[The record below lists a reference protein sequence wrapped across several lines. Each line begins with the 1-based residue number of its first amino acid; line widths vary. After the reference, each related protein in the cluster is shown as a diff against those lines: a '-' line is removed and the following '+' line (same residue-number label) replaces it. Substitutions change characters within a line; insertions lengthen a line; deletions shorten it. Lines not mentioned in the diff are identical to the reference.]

1 MKLARY
7 RELRDPAKTS
17 EPFGADPPENAG
29 VTLAGPFS
37 VHLHAASRSH
47 FDLRLPIGGVLA
59 SFAVPKGP
67 SLDPDEKRFAARTE
81 DHPIEYLD
89 FEGVIPEGHYGAGP
103 MIVWDRGRVRY
114 LEGPAEEEIE
124 RGKIDFEL
132 RGHKLKGRF
141 ALVRMKTSDKE
152 WLFFKKPDAFASKTI
167 DITSV
172 NDRSVLSGLTAA
184 ELAKMPEVARSIEE
198 EAAAMGAVK
207 RRLDP
212 KSLVPMLCMPS
223 GAPEAGEGWLYE
235 LKLDGVRAV
244 ATKDGHSVSIRG
256 RSLRD
261 TTGTYPEITR
271 ALSSL
276 AATRAVVDGEIIAF
290 DDAGLPSFQRLGR
303 RIHLTRAHDIRMAMA
318 DVPVVYVLFDILVI
332 GDFDV
337 TGLPLSM
344 RKRLLARLLPA
355 PGVLRVLD
363 SIEGDGRALYAF
375 CRERKLEGV
384 VAKRTA
390 SPYRPGARSPD
401 WVKMKCERDDE
412 FVVVGY
418 TRGEGA
424 RERLGA
430 LDIATWEGDKLVCRG
445 KVGSGLDE
453 AAITLLLE
461 RLAKLAAPGP
471 TADGQY
477 QPAPKGRTHVRPE
490 IVVSV
495 QYFGWSEAGN
505 VWHPSFRGIRDDV
518 DLKQCTAAPKSASLD
533 VPAPKKPQTNAPELI
548 KMANAKLDLN
558 TSVNNN
564 NTPNTKAKTKRPAK
578 DKEHKK
584 PQTPGETR
592 VAITNAQKILW
603 PEDGITKGELC
614 DYYREIAPAMLP
626 YLLDRPVMMV
636 RYPNGIDGKS
646 FYQWNAPAGAPSW
659 IRTCRIKNETGTEFD
674 GLLIDDPDGLSY
686 LANLAAIPIHILA
699 SKCGTQDQCDF
710 LTIDFDLKS
719 APFASAVTLALALR
733 DMLEAIDL
741 AGFPKT
747 SGQTGLHVF
756 VPLGESTS
764 FATARALADL
774 LGHLLVE
781 SHPDIATMER
791 SITKRGDRVY
801 VDTGQTGPFRTI
813 AAPYSVRAQRR
824 APVSTPL
831 RWEEVSISLDP
842 SDLHIR
848 SVIDRI
854 KTLGDPMKPMLS
866 ARPDVAAAVRK
877 LGEQMRNGP
886 RMSPRKTSLGPRPK
900 R

>member
-7 RELRDPAKTS
+7 RELRDPATTS

-29 VTLAGPFS
+29 VTLAGPFV
-37 VHLHAASRSH
+37 VHLHAASRTH

-67 SLDPDEKRFAARTE
+67 SLDPNEKRFAARTE
-81 DHPIEYLD
+81 DHPVEYLD
-89 FEGVIPEGHYGAGP
+89 FEGVIPEGNYGAGP

-152 WLFFKKPDAFASKTI
+152 WLFFKKPDAFASTTV

-172 NDRSVLSGLTAA
+172 NERSVLSGLTAA
-184 ELAKMPEVARSIEE
+184 ELARMPELARSIED
-198 EAAAMGAVK
+198 EAASLGAVK
-207 RRLDP
+207 KRLDP
-212 KSLVPMLCMPS
+212 QSLSPMLCMPS
-223 GAPEAGEGWLYE
+223 GAPAAGDGWLYE
-235 LKLDGVRAV
+235 LKLDGVRALAV
-244 ATKDGHSVSIRG
+244 KDGTSVSIRG

-261 TTGTYPEITR
+261 TTRTYPEITR
-271 ALSSL
+271 ALGSL
-276 AATRAVVDGEIIAF
+276 AAARAVVDGEIIAF

-318 DVPVVYVLFDILVI
+318 EVPVVYVLFDLLAL
-332 GDFDV
+332 GDYDL
-337 TGLPLSM
+337 TGLPLSL
-344 RKRLLARLLPA
+344 RKRLLSRLLPA

-363 SIEGDGRALYAF
+363 AIEGDGRALYAF
-375 CRERKLEGV
+375 CREHKLEGV
-384 VAKRTA
+384 VAKRAA
-390 SPYRPGARSPD
+390 SPYRSGARSPD

-418 TRGEGA
+418 TKGEGA
-424 RERLGA
+424 REKLGA
-430 LDIATWEGDKLVCRG
+430 LDIATWEGDKLICRG

-453 AAITLLLE
+453 AAIRLLLS
-461 RLAKLAAPGP
+461 RLPKLAAPGP
-471 TADGQY
+471 TAAGQY
-477 QPAPKGRTHVRPE
+477 QPAPRGRTHVRPE

-495 QYFGWSEAGN
+495 QYFGWSEGGN

-518 DLKQCTAAPKSASLD
+518 EPKQCVAAPKSLD
-533 VPAPKKPQTNAPELI
+533 APAPEKPSAQNSMPPSAPALQLQKVAGARLDINANTTGNTTNTDR
-548 KMANAKLDLN
+548 KN
-558 TSVNNN
+558 S
-564 NTPNTKAKTKRPAK
+564 NTP
-578 DKEHKK
+578 
-584 PQTPGETR
+584 R
-592 VAITNAQKILW
+592 VVITNATKILW

-614 DYYREIAPAMLP
+614 EYYREIAPAMLP
-626 YLLDRPVMMV
+626 YLRDRPVMMV
-636 RYPNGIDGKS
+636 RYPNGIRGKS

-659 IRTCRIKNETGTEFD
+659 IRTCRIQNETGAEFD
-674 GLLIDDPDGLSY
+674 GLLIDDPDGLTY

-699 SKCGTQDQCDF
+699 SKCGSLDQCDF

-719 APFASAVTLALALR
+719 APFAHAVTLALALR
-733 DMLEAIDL
+733 EMLEAVDL

-756 VPLGESTS
+756 VPLGEGASYP
-764 FATARALADL
+764 TARALADL

-781 SHPDIATMER
+781 CHPDIATMER
-791 SITKRGDRVY
+791 TVAKRGNRVY

-813 AAPYSVRAQRR
+813 AAPYSVRAQPR

-831 RWEEVSISLDP
+831 RWEEVSIALDP
-842 SDLHIR
+842 SDRTIR
-848 SVIDRI
+848 SVLDRV
-854 KTLGDPMKPMLS
+854 KTFGDPMRPMLS
-866 ARPDVAAAVRK
+866 ARPDVARSVEKLEELTRKGAVKTAA
-877 LGEQMRNGP
+877 
-886 RMSPRKTSLGPRPK
+886 KTSRGPRPK